1 MHEGQPVAAAKA
13 ALRQEVLRRRRALPL
28 ADRLAASARIVASL
42 DDLPELVAARAVL
55 GYAAFGSEVTI
66 DEWLARRAA
75 RGDGVFL
82 PYVDG
87 ERLGIA
93 RIRDLD
99 ADTAPGFRGIRE
111 PKAIGRSP
119 ALLDRLEAVVV
130 PGVAFDR
137 SGRRIGYGAGFYDR
151 LLAELPAGIPAIGV
165 AFEVQV
171 VDLVPATRHDRR
183 VDAVV
188 TDRAVYR

>member
-42 DDLPELVAARAVL
+42 DALPELLASRAVL

-130 PGVAFDR
+130 PGVDR
-137 SGRRIGYGAGFYDR
+137 VRRRVLRPSPRRAAGGDPGDRGGVRGAGRRPG
-151 LLAELPAGIPAIGV
+151 P
-165 AFEVQV
+165 
-171 VDLVPATRHDRR
+171 RHPS
-183 VDAVV
+183 
-188 TDRAVYR
+188 